1 MVVIDVNGDV
11 VENPDP
17 SLGKIEGRS
26 MAVTHEYVVDAEE
39 TGHWETV
46 AEYPNGGKD
55 VAWVVDSEEAG
66 HWETRSEDGGVVEHF
81 DGLTHD
87 DWPRDR
93 PIPDVWEHLLYTP
106 YTDEDIAAM
115 EEAERDAARAKA
127 VREQTALFVAMAV
140 CAANLP
146 DEQALQVEA
155 LYPDWSA
162 EGSYEADDI
171 RRYADELWRCR
182 QAHQAQP
189 SWTPDQAHSLWGRIV
204 APGEVEEWRQPQPGV
219 FDGYEKGQKVKHNN
233 KTWESTF
240 DGLNVWEPG
249 AVGTESLWK
258 EVV

>member
-1 MVVIDVNGDV
+1 MVVIDADGDV

-17 SLGKIEGRS
+17 NLGKIEQMS
-26 MAVTHEYVVDAEE
+26 MDVTHEYVVDAEE
-39 TGHWETV
+39 EGHWETV
-46 AEYPNGGKD
+46 ARYPNGGED
-55 VAWVVDSEEAG
+55 LAWVVDSAEKG
-66 HWETRSEDGGVVEHF
+66 HWETRDGDGEIVRHF
-81 DGLTHD
+81 DGSIAE
-87 DWPRDR
+87 DWKASSPVRN
-93 PIPDVWEHLLYTP
+93 VWEHLLYTP

-115 EEAERDAARAKA
+115 EEAERNAARAKA
-127 VREQTALFVAMAV
+127 VREQTALFVTMAV

-182 QAHQAQP
+182 QAHRAQP
-189 SWTPDQAHSLWGRIV
+189 SWTPDQAHTLWGRIV
-204 APGEVEEWRQPQPGV
+204 PPGAIEEWRQPVPGV
-219 FDGYEKGQKVKHNN
+219 FDGYEKGQKVKHGG

-249 AVGTESLWK
+249 AVGTESLWR